1 MIHLSQRLDDLVAQ
15 VGRHRRTTQAISF
28 PSAFSFATR
37 YEGRSVVDETFV
49 YGDTDYA
56 HLGVRSANWNAV
68 HSRTIIETY
77 GILRPGE
84 ENIARIRREWDAYRR
99 EYPREPTALYSL
111 DEEFIT
117 AKIMALTFP
126 SQEGASHS
134 DVMERYRQEFQYYL
148 YEALL
153 NAGGRGNNHDLSKQI
168 FVDAWYGEHGLL
180 FKIKDEGDGFSV
192 ESVLS
197 KLASGQKH
205 STPSTRKGR
214 PGNGLGMRAFH
225 HPNFMNR
232 ASADDYFFGYNT
244 KGNEW
249 YYLTL
254 FGPRT
259 FVPDGFHL

>member
-1 MIHLSQRLDDLVAQ
+1 MIHLHQKLDDLVAL
-15 VGRHRRTTQAISF
+15 VGPHRRTMQVISF
-28 PSAFSFATR
+28 PQRFNFATR
-37 YEGRSVVDETFV
+37 SEDRGVIHDTLFS
-49 YGDTDYA
+49 GDVEYIE
-56 HLGVRSANWNAV
+56 LGVLGANWNAI
-68 HSRTIIETY
+68 HYKTIIETY
-77 GILRPGE
+77 GTLRPGE
-84 ENIARIRREWDAYRR
+84 ENITRIRREWDAYRR
-99 EYPREPTALYSL
+99 EYPRESSALYSP

-153 NAGGRGNNHDLSKQI
+153 NALGRGNNCDLSKQI
-168 FVDAWYGEHGLL
+168 LVDAWYGERGLL
-180 FKIKDEGDGFSV
+180 FKIEDEGEGFCV
-192 ESVLS
+192 DAILS

-214 PGNGLGMRAFH
+214 PGHGLGMRAFY

-259 FVPDGFHL
+259 FVPDEFRL